1 MPFKIDGWVPSSER
15 GYAVGVG
22 ISNTKSGY
30 TYVVGFSNDD
40 AQYWGTADA
49 SNNYAWGIYNV
60 LPGTY
65 TLTVYKEELE
75 VYTGSI
81 TISAGASTAVH
92 TITCVDPE
100 DDTAIWRIGD
110 WDGTPAG
117 FLNFVDS
124 PMKPTYM
131 HPVSENCILHR
142 DQEYSR
148 VLAYV
153 YALHRTCPSGRRRC
167 RS

>member
-1 MPFKIDGWVPSSER
+1 MSSSER

-30 TYVVGFSNDD
+30 TYVVAISNDE
-40 AQYWGTADA
+40 AQYWGTAD
-49 SNNYAWGIYNV
+49 SSSSYAWEITNA

-75 VYTGSI
+75 VYTSSI
-81 TISAGASTAVH
+81 TITAGAGTAVH
-92 TITCVDPE
+92 TITAVDPE

-117 FLNFVDS
+117 FLNFGDT

-131 HPVSENCILHR
+131 HPVG
-142 DQEYSR
+142 YF
-148 VLAYV
+148 
-153 YALHRTCPSGRRRC
+153 PSPRETSCGTGH
-167 RS
+167 

>member
-1 MPFKIDGWVPSSER
+1 M
-15 GYAVGVG
+15 G

-30 TYVVGFSNDD
+30 TYIVGLSNDD
-40 AQYWGTADA
+40 AQYWGTAD
-49 SNNYAWGIYNV
+49 SSSSYAWAIYNV

-75 VYTGSI
+75 VYTSSVTI
-81 TISAGASTAVH
+81 TAAAGTAVH
-92 TITCVDPE
+92 TITAVDPE

-117 FLNFVDS
+117 FLNFVDT

-131 HPVSENCILHR
+131 HPVSEVCGCYLFFFFNGGADR
-142 DQEYSR
+142 R
-148 VLAYV
+148 KLAV
-153 YALHRTCPSGRRRC
+153 RHPSV
-167 RS
+167 

>member
-1 MPFKIDGWVPSSER
+1 M
-15 GYAVGVG
+15 GVG

-30 TYVVGFSNDD
+30 TYVVGLSNDD
-40 AQYWGTADA
+40 AQYWGTADS
-49 SNNYAWGIYNV
+49 SNSYAWEIYNV

-75 VYTGSI
+75 VYTSSTTI
-81 TISAGASTAVH
+81 TAGAGVAVH
-92 TITCVDPE
+92 TITAVDPE

-117 FLNFVDS
+117 FLNFVDT

-131 HPVSENCILHR
+131 HPVSTI
-142 DQEYSR
+142 R
-148 VLAYV
+148 VTYLRFGAN
-153 YALHRTCPSGRRRC
+153 R
-167 RS
+167 